1 MKKKTDPVRCL
12 RLKRGSS
19 ALRELGRD
27 SHPWDPGWGPEDV
40 CAHHGCRPAAL
51 HTWFPI
57 LPASRRLLST
67 WWSAPLLLQRQRER
81 ERGGQKGREGE
92 SERERER
99 EISMSVSQRCEQHKS
114 ERGARK
120 ARHCVVNASHRG
132 GGCPSIPVILLVV
145 RQPLSHA

>member
-1 MKKKTDPVRCL
+1 MSPMVAEYCLVGLLNQNEEKRSLLWLENRCLKIKKTRAMQERIEGKRGGWRKKTDPVRCL

-19 ALRELGRD
+19 ALRGLGRD
-27 SHPWDPGWGPEDV
+27 SHPRDPGWGPEDV

-92 SERERER
+92 SERGRERER
-99 EISMSVSQRCEQHKS
+99 
-114 ERGARK
+114 
-120 ARHCVVNASHRG
+120 
-132 GGCPSIPVILLVV
+132 
-145 RQPLSHA
+145 